1 MFIIYHSRT
10 IFFPNDS
17 NPDTGLCSRGT
28 VGRRQKVTEVFNWF
42 CYAWMNMTWCKYLQT
57 TFVLEPPNWMRLKFV
72 NGCTLHSEEVYK
84 NLFIPFAVH
93 TCKQVVW
100 RLAVCDSCSARQC
113 PVYHYFS
120 EGEKMYHYIFYIALI
135 VAPEFNSL
143 NYYVEFL

>member
-57 TFVLEPPNWMRLKFV
+57 TFVLEPPNWMRLKVV
-72 NGCTLHSEEVYK
+72 NGEYTTFYFERIRIYSFHLQY
-84 NLFIPFAVH
+84 IPASKWYWGWRCVIAAVQDNVQH
-93 TCKQVVW
+93 AITFLKVK
-100 RLAVCDSCSARQC
+100 
-113 PVYHYFS
+113 
-120 EGEKMYHYIFYIALI
+120 KMYNHIFNI
-135 VAPEFNSL
+135 VWNEIF
-143 NYYVEFL
+143 